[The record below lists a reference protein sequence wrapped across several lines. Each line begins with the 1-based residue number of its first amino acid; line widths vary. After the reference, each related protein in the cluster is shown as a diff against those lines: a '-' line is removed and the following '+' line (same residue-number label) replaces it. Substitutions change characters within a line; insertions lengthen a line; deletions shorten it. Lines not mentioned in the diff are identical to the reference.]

1 MDNSILCG
9 KYLRRFLVENA
20 ELAALIDTKKIF
32 PLLANPDTTF
42 PFIVYSR
49 INLIPLYTKDILS
62 DNQVSFAVVVV
73 SDKYTESLDIAN
85 SVRHALE
92 GYRFRDEYINIYP
105 IKLESIYEETMEDA
119 YIQRMTFTFSVN

>member
-9 KYLRRFLVENA
+9 KYLRRFLTENVE
-20 ELAALIDTKKIF
+20 LSALIDTKKIF

-49 INLIPLYTKDILS
+49 INLIPIYTKDLLS
-62 DNQVSFAVVVV
+62 DNQVSFAIIVV
-73 SDKYTESLDIAN
+73 SDKYNESLEIAN
-85 SVRHALE
+85 AVRHSLE

-105 IKLESIYEETMEDA
+105 IKLESIYEETQEDA
-119 YIQRMTFTFSVN
+119 YIQRMTFTFTAN

>member
-9 KYLRRFLVENA
+9 KYLRRFLVENE
-20 ELAALIDTKKIF
+20 ELSALIDTKKIF

-49 INLIPLYTKDILS
+49 INLTPLYSKDILS
-62 DNQVSFAVVVV
+62 DNQVSFAVLVV
-73 SDKYTESLDIAN
+73 SDKYIESLDIAN

-119 YIQRMTFTFSVN
+119 YIQRMTFTFSAN

>member
-62 DNQVSFAVVVV
+62 DNQVSFAVLVV